1 MNSSQW
7 PKAFMSL
14 LGHVGMEG
22 HDLTIWDVI
31 KWFFVSWTILA
42 LPPFGVQKKWE
53 KKPEI

>member
-1 MNSSQW
+1 
-7 PKAFMSL
+7 MSL

-53 KKPEI
+53 KEPEI